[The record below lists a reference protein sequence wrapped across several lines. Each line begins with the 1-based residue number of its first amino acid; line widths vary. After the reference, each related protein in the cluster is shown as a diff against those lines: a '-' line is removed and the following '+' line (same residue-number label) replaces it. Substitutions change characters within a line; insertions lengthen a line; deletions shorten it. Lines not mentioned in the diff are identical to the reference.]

1 MKLNP
6 IGYPVISDQTFSK
19 VFGEFTKRSIPTS
32 TGKTR
37 KLLQANNIPFPV
49 DYPEN
54 LFDGEL
60 PFPDLRASTLDQH
73 FEKIAED
80 FVGQYL
86 QDAELLATC
95 KIPPTPPI
103 EELVPEVGWTRYT
116 FEDETWTKEPVPY
129 PLESG
134 VFDTETFVEGGAFPV
149 IGTALTHKAA
159 YIWLASEFVNP
170 DLPVEQWDQFGLIPL
185 GTNKFII
192 GHNISYDRVRVQE
205 AYNLTNNLPE
215 NFYFDT
221 LSAHIGVSGL
231 ASGQR
236 WLYVLAAKDPDSLTE
251 QEKRQLRYSPKWA
264 SEGSTNSL
272 IETYNFHVA
281 APKELFQDGEFRLK
295 ESDKEVRD
303 LFVKAKTMK
312 ELANPSDFY
321 KLIDYAIKDVFY
333 TFELYQAL
341 WPKYR
346 ESTPSTVA
354 LAGHYFLA
362 GSKIPL
368 VDNWESWI
376 DKTEEVFQAQMEE
389 MDQICKDLMK
399 TYVEEWGKELDK
411 DLLQISYR
419 FEEEPEKLVEEV
431 GLQKKKT
438 VKLTDVLKALDKLE
452 IEWRFNSK
460 QWAEQD
466 PWLKQLDWAPQN
478 YTGKFAF
485 MPKWACKF
493 LAEPDKNKFSVKN
506 RAAHLLLKL
515 KWEEKPILWVDGQGW
530 CFEAED
536 EVDE

>member
-32 TGKTR
+32 TEKTR
-37 KLLQANNIPFPV
+37 KLLQANTIPFPV

-60 PFPDLRASTLDQH
+60 PFPDLKAKTLDQH

-95 KIPPTPPI
+95 RIPPIPPI
-103 EELVPEVGWTRYT
+103 EELVPEVGWTKYT
-116 FEDETWTKEPVPY
+116 FENDKWTKEPVPY

-134 VFDTETFVEGGAFPV
+134 IFDTETFVEGGAFPV

-354 LAGHYFLA
+354 LAGHFFLA

-376 DKTEEVFQAQMEE
+376 SKTEEVFQSQMEE

-399 TYVEEWGKELDK
+399 TYVEEWGRELDK

-431 GLQKKKT
+431 GLQKKKS
-438 VKLTDVLKALDKLE
+438 VKLTDVLKALDRLE

-466 PWLKQLDWAPQN
+466 PWLRQLDWAPQN

-515 KWEEKPILWVDGQGW
+515 KWEGKPILWVDGQGW